1 MKSKAIVEIPL
12 GTLLSTSLSS
22 EGAKDEYTF
31 DLAGER
37 SERNGI

>member
-1 MKSKAIVEIPL
+1 MKSKAIVEIP
-12 GTLLSTSLSS
+12 LLSTSLSS

-31 DLAGER
+31 DLAGET